1 MVLGDHRWNRL
12 AIHPLD
18 KHRGN
23 GLPAWCLA
31 WHCGAML
38 IALILVDPVHSW
50 AQLPE
55 PAATF
60 AHATQAMQ
68 EGHLDEADAGFAAV
82 LKQSPAFAEAH
93 FNLGLVRQEQGR
105 YEDAIA
111 SFHKAL
117 ALKPHLRGASLFLG
131 ISEFRVN
138 RLEAASAAIKKE
150 TISHPRDANA
160 WMWLG
165 VVHLALDHPE
175 QAVEALDKADK
186 LKPGDPDILY
196 HRGRAHLL
204 VSKDS
209 YAEMFKIDPESWRVH
224 RVLAQA
230 NAEAERHVEAIT
242 EYEAAI
248 RLAPTQ
254 PGLHEELGTEYRN
267 ANKIHEAEQAFEREL
282 EIDPN
287 NVLARYKLGALAVE
301 QGDGAKGKDL
311 IEGALRLKPGLV
323 HSDYNLGRAEM
334 LLGNDAAAAE
344 DFLRAVKSDSDLE
357 VVEQAWYQLGTVY
370 RRLHRVDDARNAMQ
384 MFQKLKD
391 QEAER
396 SQMRLKKYQAQQS
409 SDAQSPAPAEEPK

>member
-12 AIHPLD
+12 AIHPFD

-23 GLPAWCLA
+23 GLPPWCLA

-38 IALILVDPVHSW
+38 IALILVDPVHSR

-165 VVHLALDHPE
+165 VVHLAQD
-175 QAVEALDKADK
+175 
-186 LKPGDPDILY
+186 
-196 HRGRAHLL
+196 
-204 VSKDS
+204 
-209 YAEMFKIDPESWRVH
+209 
-224 RVLAQA
+224 
-230 NAEAERHVEAIT
+230 
-242 EYEAAI
+242 
-248 RLAPTQ
+248 
-254 PGLHEELGTEYRN
+254 
-267 ANKIHEAEQAFEREL
+267 
-282 EIDPN
+282 
-287 NVLARYKLGALAVE
+287 
-301 QGDGAKGKDL
+301 
-311 IEGALRLKPGLV
+311 
-323 HSDYNLGRAEM
+323 
-334 LLGNDAAAAE
+334 
-344 DFLRAVKSDSDLE
+344 E
-357 VVEQAWYQLGTVY
+357 VVDQPLVRSDDLCE
-370 RRLHRVDDARNAMQ
+370 RRFVTAPCTDDQRDVELHDHRASVPCRAP
-384 MFQKLKD
+384 
-391 QEAER
+391 
-396 SQMRLKKYQAQQS
+396 
-409 SDAQSPAPAEEPK
+409 QSPDTNASFHVGEVTRSRR